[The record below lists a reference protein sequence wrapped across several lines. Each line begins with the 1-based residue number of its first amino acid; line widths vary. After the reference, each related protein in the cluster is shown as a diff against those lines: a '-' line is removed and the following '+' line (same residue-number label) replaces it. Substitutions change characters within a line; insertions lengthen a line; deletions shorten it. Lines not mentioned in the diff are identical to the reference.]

1 MRLNKAAVED
11 SDQLTVS
18 QEEMEN
24 INNVHHYSLFESL
37 NEALDVARPY
47 QNKGAPMPW
56 SKCTRVVKRIE
67 TEAQAKS
74 VLEKARE
81 QVIKWLRMR
90 SGTNFAPLPEA
101 PPATQDELGDEIIP
115 PPLEEGEE
123 ERRNMHRQ
131 EKLAELMTDDIIEND
146 SLWVDYEIQDTQT
159 RFDVADMILHHL
171 AGEIAEFLAE
181 KAAGD

>member
-56 SKCTRVVKRIE
+56 SKSTRVVKRIE
-67 TEAQAKS
+67 TEAQAK
-74 VLEKARE
+74 
-81 QVIKWLRMR
+81 
-90 SGTNFAPLPEA
+90 
-101 PPATQDELGDEIIP
+101 
-115 PPLEEGEE
+115 
-123 ERRNMHRQ
+123 
-131 EKLAELMTDDIIEND
+131 
-146 SLWVDYEIQDTQT
+146 
-159 RFDVADMILHHL
+159 
-171 AGEIAEFLAE
+171 
-181 KAAGD
+181 